1 MIQTDGKEMTADPT
15 RYFRSRLNGE
25 TQLSVLFW
33 RDMMLVGSVINLLMM
48 VASIAYLGNAGTSW
62 IGAVL
67 FLAPLPYN
75 IFLVFSV
82 FRTADRQTPN
92 EANAVKI
99 AAFVWMLVFV
109 II

>member
-1 MIQTDGKEMTADPT
+1 MPADP
-15 RYFRSRLNGE
+15 FQFFKSRLDGE
-25 TQLSVLFW
+25 TPLQILFW

-48 VASIAYLGNAGTSW
+48 VASVAYLGNDGTSW
-62 IGAVL
+62 IGAIL

-75 IFLVFSV
+75 FFLVFAV

-99 AAFVWMLVFV
+99 AAFVWLLVFV
-109 II
+109 VI